1 MDWLEMLNKIFDV
14 CIVPLLGILT
24 TYLVQFIKVKQEEIA
39 QNSKNELVKKYTEM
53 AEKTIT
59 DCVIAT
65 NQIYVD
71 ALKDKNAFDLDQ
83 QKAAFELTYKAV
95 LNLLTDEAQ
104 SYLMEAYGDL
114 SEWVKQKI
122 EAEVSKNKK

>member
-24 TYLVQFIKVKQEEIA
+24 TYLVQYIKVKQEEIA
-39 QNSKNELVKKYTEM
+39 QNSKSELVKKYTEM

-65 NQIYVD
+65 NQVYVD
-71 ALKDKNAFDLDQ
+71 ALKDKDAFDLDQ

-104 SYLMEAYGDL
+104 TYLMEAYGDL

>member
-24 TYLVQFIKVKQEEIA
+24 TYLVQYIKVKQEEIA
-39 QNSKNELVKKYTEM
+39 QNSKSELVKKYTEM

-65 NQIYVD
+65 NQVYVD

-104 SYLMEAYGDL
+104 TYLMEAYGDL

>member
-24 TYLVQFIKVKQEEIA
+24 TYLVQYIKVKQEEIA
-39 QNSKNELVKKYTEM
+39 QNSKSELVKKYTEM

-65 NQIYVD
+65 NQVYVD
-71 ALKDKNAFDLDQ
+71 ALKDKDAFDLDQ
-83 QKAAFELTYKAV
+83 QKAAFEVTYKAV

-104 SYLMEAYGDL
+104 TYLMEAYGDL

>member
-1 MDWLEMLNKIFDV
+1 MDWLEMLNKIFEV
-14 CIVPLLGILT
+14 CIVPLLGVLT
-24 TYLVQFIKVKQEEIA
+24 AYLVQYIQVKQKEIA
-39 QNSKNELVKKYTEM
+39 QNTNNELVKKYTEM
-53 AEKTIT
+53 AEQTIT

-65 NQIYVD
+65 NQIYVN

-104 SYLMEAYGDL
+104 KYLTEAYGDL
-114 SEWVKQKI
+114 TEWVKQKI